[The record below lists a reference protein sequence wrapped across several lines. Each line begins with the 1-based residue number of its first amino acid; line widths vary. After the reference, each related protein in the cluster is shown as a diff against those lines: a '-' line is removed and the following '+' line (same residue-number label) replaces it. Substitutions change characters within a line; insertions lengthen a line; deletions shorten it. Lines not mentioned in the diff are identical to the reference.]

1 MAFGIQG
8 EFGGAELQ
16 GTGFLQAVKGS
27 VAVEIVAEDGVAQ
40 GSEMG
45 ADLVGAA
52 GDQVHPEAGNGAGG
66 QGFIAGGDG
75 PGAGAVL
82 VENLDDT
89 AGGVL
94 EEKGAAGG
102 GGGFRDAADEAN
114 VIFFDGT
121 LFEGFEKDGMG
132 AGVFGEETQ
141 AAGFVVETVNRLWK
155 CGAGFAGGG
164 RFEGVGGGGER
175 GTGLGMEAAEICQG
189 EGAGFVGFHA
199 DAGGFVHQEDVF
211 ILVNDAEDGRFLMGG
226 GQKNRESLTGMHR
239 GVPIRADAVQLY
251 IAGGEDFS
259 EDALGQGRQKPTQK
273 QAGFHAFGIGRD
285 QGFSDRH
292 RSVSSEVLG

>member
-1 MAFGIQG
+1 
-8 EFGGAELQ
+8 
-16 GTGFLQAVKGS
+16 
-27 VAVEIVAEDGVAQ
+27 
-40 GSEMG
+40 MG
-45 ADLVGAA
+45 
-52 GDQVHPEAGNGAGG
+52 
-66 QGFIAGGDG
+66 
-75 PGAGAVL
+75 
-82 VENLDDT
+82 
-89 AGGVL
+89 
-94 EEKGAAGG
+94 
-102 GGGFRDAADEAN
+102 
-114 VIFFDGT
+114 
-121 LFEGFEKDGMG
+121 
-132 AGVFGEETQ
+132 
-141 AAGFVVETVNRLWK
+141 
-155 CGAGFAGGG
+155 GFAGGG
-164 RFEGVGGGGER
+164 RFEGVGGGRFEGVGGGGES

-259 EDALGQGRQKPTQK
+259 EDALGQGRPKPTQK

-285 QGFSDRH
+285 NGFSDRH

>member
-1 MAFGIQG
+1 
-8 EFGGAELQ
+8 
-16 GTGFLQAVKGS
+16 
-27 VAVEIVAEDGVAQ
+27 
-40 GSEMG
+40 
-45 ADLVGAA
+45 
-52 GDQVHPEAGNGAGG
+52 
-66 QGFIAGGDG
+66 
-75 PGAGAVL
+75 
-82 VENLDDT
+82 LDDT

-102 GGGFRDAADEAN
+102 SGGLRDALDEAN
-114 VIFFDGT
+114 VIFFDGAM
-121 LFEGFEKDGMG
+121 FEGFEKDGMG

-141 AAGFVVETVNRLWK
+141 AAGFVVETVARLWK
-155 CGAGFAGGG
+155 CGAGFAGSG

-251 IAGGEDFS
+251 IPGGEDFS

-285 QGFSDRH
+285 NGFSDRH

>member
-1 MAFGIQG
+1 
-8 EFGGAELQ
+8 
-16 GTGFLQAVKGS
+16 VR
-27 VAVEIVAEDGVAQ
+27 
-40 GSEMG
+40 
-45 ADLVGAA
+45 AA
-52 GDQVHPEAGNGAGG
+52 GDQVYPEAGNGAGG

-102 GGGFRDAADEAN
+102 GGGLRDAADEAN
-114 VIFFDGT
+114 VIFFDGA

-141 AAGFVVETVNRLWK
+141 AAGFVVETVDGGEEPMTASGFERPGNCPVDSFQRRTGGSPGGYFIG
-155 CGAGFAGGG
+155 GAGIAGGG
-164 RFEGVGGGGER
+164 RFEGVGGGGES

-251 IAGGEDFS
+251 IPGGEDFS

-285 QGFSDRH
+285 NGFSDRH
-292 RSVSSEVLG
+292 RSVSSEVLR